1 MIRSLSRR
9 KPRWRAFIIQ
19 VALLSLLSLH
29 GLGLLHKHTAAAD
42 QDACVAC
49 QLINQQ
55 AALDL
60 PDAGSGLLAP
70 ALLLLFLVVPWHRG
84 VVAGAGL
91 FTRPRSR
98 APPSFFRFS

>member
-1 MIRSLSRR
+1 MIRSLSSR
-9 KPRWRAFIIQ
+9 KHGWRAFTIQ
-19 VALLSLLSLH
+19 VALLCLLSLH
-29 GLGLLHKHTAAAD
+29 SLGLLHKHTAAVD

-55 AALDL
+55 AALNL
-60 PDAGSGLLAP
+60 PDAGSGLLLP
-70 ALLLLFLVVPWHRG
+70 ALVLLFIVVPWHRG
-84 VVAGAGL
+84 VVAGDRL